1 MTPSFVWTARIG
13 LVGAMLLWGSSFVA
27 LKIAFRAYDPMV
39 VIFSRMILA
48 SLCFLV
54 FWSRLT
60 GGVAYRRGDWRWLL
74 LMAFCEPCLYF
85 IFEAKAIENTSASQ
99 AGMITALLP
108 LMVAVTARLFLN
120 EQVNRRAMA
129 GFALAVAGAVWL
141 SWQAQPTADAPR
153 PVLGNFFEFLAMVCA
168 VGYMVTLKHL
178 TLRYSPFFLTAVQA
192 FVGSVFYFPFLLLP
206 DTALP
211 AHLDPLAAA
220 AVVYLGVCVTI
231 GAYGLYNL
239 GISRIPASQA
249 SAFINLIPVVTAV
262 LGYLV
267 LGEVMTA
274 GQYASCALIFLGI
287 YLSQEKARRPSSRRR
302 S

>member
-1 MTPSFVWTARIG
+1 MTLARVWTAQLG
-13 LVGAMLLWGSSFVA
+13 LIGAMVLWGSSFIA

-39 VIFSRMILA
+39 VIFARMILA

-54 FWSRLT
+54 FWARLT
-60 GGVAYRRGDWRWLL
+60 GGASYRQGDWRWLL

-85 IFEAKAIENTSASQ
+85 IFEAKAIQNTSASQ

-108 LMVAVTARLFLN
+108 LMVAVAARFFLN
-120 EQVNRRAMA
+120 ERLHMRAMA

-141 SWQAQPTADAPR
+141 SLQAQPTADAPN
-153 PVLGNFFEFLAMVCA
+153 PALGNFFEFLAMVCA

-178 TLRYSPFFLTAVQA
+178 TLRYSPFLLTAVQA

-206 DTALP
+206 ETALP
-211 AHLDPLAAA
+211 AHLDPAAAA

-231 GAYGLYNL
+231 GAYGLYNF

-249 SAFINLIPVVTAV
+249 SAFVNLIPVFTAV
-262 LGYLV
+262 MGYLI
-267 LGEVMTA
+267 LGEVMTV
-274 GQYASCALIFLGI
+274 GQYGSCVLIFAGI
-287 YLSQEKARRPSSRRR
+287 YLSQYKGRRTPAA
-302 S
+302 